1 MRKLNF
7 HDENKKITELNTVI
21 LVENDILNTSN
32 KDNFI
37 ISYLT

>member
-1 MRKLNF
+1 MRKLTLF
-7 HDENKKITELNTVI
+7 EKIKKSLIKPVI

-37 ISYLT
+37 ISYLP